1 MHSRDNVKARAETA
15 RPTAPQRPVP
25 NILAL
30 QRAVGNAAVVRAL
43 QQAGHPW
50 AQHRH
55 TAGCGHTAES
65 TAGPAPVQRSTV
77 HDVLRTPGQ
86 PLDPATRTDMESRLG
101 ADFSD
106 VRVHSDDA
114 ASTSASEI
122 GARAYTSGNH
132 IVLGVSGGDKHTLAH
147 ELTHVIQQRKGPV
160 SGTDNGSGLSVSDP
174 SDRYEREAEANATRV
189 MQQSAGT
196 TAQPPVNTSAPDSD
210 GRATSPSQTPVQR
223 YEVVQPGSENYPKM
237 RNKPKGSKNATDATG
252 DAGFFVSQEA
262 ENGSYFA
269 HPAASTR
276 DLQANVVYNG
286 SVPLRVSD
294 RVDLAIEDTAE
305 PKCFFATDA
314 HIEAANKK
322 LKGRVRL
329 VATSRHLKIARA
341 GKSEVTL
348 HQVIPSVPDKKQ
360 QGTDVRTPQRCNE
373 TAEFVSGTKGAS
385 IQGIQEWEDTLVAIL
400 DQVEKSHRHSQ
411 AQKDAKKKAGK
422 GDVAAFTKWSH
433 ELSGTYQQYLEEYPD
448 EMKKALKKLKVN
460 EYLTPKLGIP
470 ITTVA
475 YGTAEQEEH
484 RKTYGNDY
492 FSYHFGTPVAVSGS
506 DFITMENYARRDGN
520 VGNRTA
526 SSGDPLYFFSM
537 YGTQRRSQTWHSQQF
552 GTGNFVGAILSVRL
566 S

>member
-1 MHSRDNVKARAETA
+1 M
-15 RPTAPQRPVP
+15 
-25 NILAL
+25 LAL
-30 QRAVGNAAVVRAL
+30 QRAAGNAAVLRAL

-50 AQHRH
+50 TRHQH
-55 TAGCGHTAES
+55 TVGCGHSAAES
-65 TAGPAPVQRSTV
+65 AVGPAPMQRSTV
-77 HDVLRTPGQ
+77 HDVLRTPGE
-86 PLDPATRTDMESRLG
+86 PLDQATRTDMESRLG

-114 ASTSASEI
+114 ARTSAAEV
-122 GARAYTSGNH
+122 GARAYTSAH
-132 IVLGVSGGDKHTLAH
+132 HVVLGEGGGDKHTLAH

-160 SGTDNGSGLSVSDP
+160 SGTDNGGGLSVSDP
-174 SDRYEREAEANATRV
+174 SDRYEREAEANATRA
-189 MQQSAGT
+189 MQRSVGT
-196 TAQPPVNTSAPDSD
+196 TAQSPAHTSVPDAA
-210 GRATSPSQTPVQR
+210 GHTRSPAQTPVQR
-223 YEVVQPGSENYPKM
+223 YEVVQPGSESYPKM
-237 RNKPKGSKNATDATG
+237 RIKPKGSKNATDGTG
-252 DAGFFVSQEA
+252 DADFFVSQEA

-269 HPAASTR
+269 DPATSTK
-276 DLQANVVYNG
+276 DLQAKVVYNG

-294 RVDLAIEDTAE
+294 RADLAIEDTAE

-314 HIEAANKK
+314 HIEAANKR

-329 VATSRHLKIARA
+329 VATSRYLKIARA

-373 TAEFVSGTKGAS
+373 MAEFVSGAKGAS

-400 DQVEKSHRHSQ
+400 DRVEKSSRHAK

-433 ELSGTYQQYLEEYPD
+433 ELSGTYQQYLAEYPN
-448 EMKKALKKLKVN
+448 EIKKALKKLDVN

-484 RKTYGNDY
+484 RKAYGDDY
-492 FSYHFGTPVAVSGS
+492 FSYHFATPVAVSGS
-506 DFITMENYARRDGN
+506 DYITMENYARRDGS

-526 SSGDPLYFFSM
+526 SSGDPLYFFCM
-537 YGTQRRSQTWHSQQF
+537 YGTQRRSQTWHSQQA
-552 GTGNFVGAILSVRL
+552 GTGNFLGAILSVRIG
-566 S
+566 